1 MHTLQ
6 LLHIPISSLGF
17 CTALHFGDD
26 VNCAGALQ
34 YSHQGEG
41 CENKH
46 LGLPHSLKHAAVG
59 YRPGYP
65 PPNRV
70 HNNRF
75 LPPRLLHT
83 VHIQIHTRRAASRGG
98 PGATTVP
105 AVGGGGGEGQL
116 PRASLRASPLPPLPR
131 HLLAIGCKQGHLWAL
146 GDSGPQLPSH
156 DARRL

>member
-1 MHTLQ
+1 VHTLQ

-105 AVGGGGGEGQL
+105 AVGGVEE
-116 PRASLRASPLPPLPR
+116 RDSSRVPLSGPPL
-131 HLLAIGCKQGHLWAL
+131 
-146 GDSGPQLPSH
+146 SLPSH
-156 DARRL
+156 GICLQLVATRGTCGL